1 MIVAVTGGKGGVGKS
16 TVSLNLGRELDAV
29 VVDGDLATADL
40 PRGTG
45 PDLHDV
51 LAGRTDPVDAVA
63 EFGSVKVLPCGRT
76 LEGARAAR
84 LDGIVETVGA
94 VERQYGTVVIDCP
107 AGLARDVGMQLHSAD
122 VSVVVTTPKK
132 PALLNAYRTR
142 ELSLNVETPLASVAL
157 NMIRDSPSTNGDDG
171 FSIGDYTLGAGDG
184 RSDDGRDG
192 DGTEAVADRIEAAFG
207 APTTVVPEQRAVAE
221 AQADWVPV
229 RDHAPDAAA
238 VDSFERLARRIEICG
253 SRAGTRVDA

>member
-40 PRGTG
+40 PRGHG

-63 EFGSVKVLPCGRT
+63 EFGSIKILPCGRT
-76 LEGARAAR
+76 LEGARASR

-122 VSVVVTTPKK
+122 VSVIVTTAKK

-142 ELSLNVETPLASVAL
+142 ELSLNVDTPLASVAL
-157 NMIRDSPSTNGDDG
+157 NMVRDGPGANDGDQG
-171 FSIGDYTLGAGDG
+171 FSVGDYTLGGSGEASDG
-184 RSDDGRDG
+184 EQT
-192 DGTEAVADRIEAAFG
+192 GTDAIAERIEATFG
-207 APTTVVPEQRAVAE
+207 APTTVVPKHRAVAQ
-221 AQADWVPV
+221 AQADWEPV
-229 RDHAPDAAA
+229 RDHAPDCAA
-238 VDSFERLARRIEICG
+238 VDSFERLARRIEACE
-253 SRAGTRVDA
+253 SRIGTRIDA